1 MTITGRL
8 INNKIIVCWGPVWS
22 CIRNIKYIL
31 VAGHLNVTVMLCGWV
46 HLVVLYKASL
56 MCIVMS
62 DRAVPYT
69 QVQHTC
75 RDLASHREVE
85 RWDKG
90 LPRIPHG
97 PGNEARLNPF
107 FKLSSGATA
116 PLCGRCTSNPFDC
129 APSRLFHT
137 FPAHTD
143 CSVCIKRQESV
154 KCKSRCLILSGLWSV
169 REFARFS

>member
-8 INNKIIVCWGPVWS
+8 INNKRIVCWGPVWS

-62 DRAVPYT
+62 DRVVPYT

-85 RWDKG
+85 RRDKG

-107 FKLSSGATA
+107 FSCHLE
-116 PLCGRCTSNPFDC
+116 PQR
-129 APSRLFHT
+129 PSVDGVRQTRLIALRHGYFT
-137 FPAHTD
+137 LFLPTQ
-143 CSVCIKRQESV
+143 VVQ
-154 KCKSRCLILSGLWSV
+154 
-169 REFARFS
+169 FA